1 MTMYPESFDDIWVN
15 HNKSFT
21 CDNWYCRGAFNEG
34 KMDVANKR
42 KLCNSCY
49 SKFMIYDLNKFE
61 FVQDFKGHKQLTSH

>member
-1 MTMYPESFDDIWVN
+1 MTMYPDSIDDIWVN

-61 FVQDFKGHKQLTSH
+61 FVQDFKGPNK